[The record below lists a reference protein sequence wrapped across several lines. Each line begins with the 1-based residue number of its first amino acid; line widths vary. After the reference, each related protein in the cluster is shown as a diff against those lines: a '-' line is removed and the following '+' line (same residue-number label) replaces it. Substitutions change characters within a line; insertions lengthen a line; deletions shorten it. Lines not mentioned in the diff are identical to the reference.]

1 MLFNSYIFIFAFLP
15 FSLGIFHGLRRA
27 GLERLSILSLT
38 LFGAA
43 LAKDKD
49 TSDDAIYDNVRRKLA
64 SDPDVKGGGLQV
76 DVKQGV
82 VTLRGTVEEQ
92 KQKDK
97 AARLAR
103 KIAGVKSVDNQL
115 QVAQR
120 GLKK

>member
-1 MLFNSYIFIFAFLP
+1 MNLKVLISA
-15 FSLGIFHGLRRA
+15 
-27 GLERLSILSLT
+27 ILSLA

-43 LAKDKD
+43 LAAEKNVN
-49 TSDDAIYDNVRRKLA
+49 DDSIYDNVRRKLA
-64 SDPDVKGGGLQV
+64 SDYIVKGGGLQV
-76 DVKQGV
+76 DVKAGV

-97 AARLAR
+97 AARLAK

-115 QVAQR
+115 SVVQR

>member
-1 MLFNSYIFIFAFLP
+1 MNLKVLLCA
-15 FSLGIFHGLRRA
+15 
-27 GLERLSILSLT
+27 ILSLT

-43 LAKDKD
+43 LAKEKD

-76 DVKQGV
+76 DVKQGA

-97 AARLAR
+97 AARLAK

-115 QVAQR
+115 QVVQR